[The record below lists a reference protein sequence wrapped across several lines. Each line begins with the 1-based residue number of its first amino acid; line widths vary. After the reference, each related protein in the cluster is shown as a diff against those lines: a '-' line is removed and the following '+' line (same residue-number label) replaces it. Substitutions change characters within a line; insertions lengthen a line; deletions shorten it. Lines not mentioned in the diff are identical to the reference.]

1 MSPRYIR
8 MEPDRSDNVKAAVV
22 SAALGAGVGIVAFYF
37 VRLVLSREPLES
49 GARGAPEER
58 RLEK

>member
-8 MEPDRSDNVKAAVV
+8 TEPDRSDQTKAAVV

-37 VRLVLSREPLES
+37 IRLMLTREPLES
-49 GARGAPEER
+49 GERGAPEER
-58 RLEK
+58 RLEG

>member
-1 MSPRYIR
+1 MRA
-8 MEPDRSDNVKAAVV
+8 EPDRSDEWRAAIV
-22 SAALGAGVGIVAFYF
+22 STALGAGVGILAFYF
-37 VRLVLSREPLES
+37 IRLMRSREPLES